1 MDVKMRLY
9 SKKLHSLEELKREK
23 HVLKYAAKH
32 SDDTLNFNDLGKHTS
47 TDDAAGAGMLGTLIS
62 AFGSKSMFNTV
73 LAMAP
78 PLLALVSKRS
88 GRKKKNPL
96 ESLAKE
102 VIFGYVKWKA
112 VQMAYRGVMLFV
124 KSNKKDDKKAKEHD

>member
-1 MDVKMRLY
+1 MRLY

-23 HVLKYAAKH
+23 HVLRYAAKH
-32 SDDTLNFNDLGKHTS
+32 SDDVLNLSDLGKSTS
-47 TDDAAGAGMLGTLIS
+47 TDDAAGAGMLGTRIS
-62 AFGSKSMFNTV
+62 AFGSKSLFNTV

-78 PLLALVSKRS
+78 PLLALVSKGS

-96 ESLAKE
+96 ESIAKE

-112 VQMAYRGVMLFV
+112 VQMAYRGVMLLV
-124 KSNKKDDKKAKEHD
+124 KSRKEEDKKEKEHD